1 MSTGRA
7 PVGDASRP
15 LILVVEDYDVL
26 RSVVRMTLEDEGY
39 DVVDTADG
47 AAALVRIQTMA
58 PALILLDVAMPV
70 LDGPGFVAAYR
81 AQPGPHAPIILMTA
95 AKDEPRWLAELG
107 TIGHIRKPFDLDALV
122 RVVAD
127 VVGAP
132 RSARS
137 G

>member
-1 MSTGRA
+1 MGSAR
-7 PVGDASRP
+7 RP
-15 LILVVEDYDVL
+15 LILVVDDYDLL

-39 DVVDTADG
+39 DVADAADG
-47 AAALVRIQTMA
+47 AEALVLSQTVV
-58 PALILLDVAMPV
+58 PALIILDVAMPV

-81 AQPGPHAPIILMTA
+81 AQPGPHAPIVLMTA

-107 TIGHIRKPFDLDALV
+107 TIGHMRKPFDLDALV